1 MLLIHCGSS
10 VMRFL
15 SKNFRSFFTLL
26 AALVLAATFSAK
38 AQNLFEADWSIYYSG
53 NNIYQ
58 FTPGGVQSTFAPH
71 VFQAVGLAFDSS
83 SNLFVANGVVGTITK
98 ITPDG
103 TQSTFAAGL
112 SYPFGLAFNT
122 AGNLFEADL
131 GSGNIYQFTAGGAQT
146 TFASG
151 LNRPCALAI
160 DSAGNLFE
168 SDQGSGNIY
177 KFTPNG
183 NQSTFASG
191 FIEPNGLAFN
201 KTGDLFLADEDGGK
215 IYKFTPDGTQ
225 STFAS
230 GLSLPSGLAIDDAGN
245 VFVGAG
251 GDDKI
256 YEFTPDGTPSV
267 FATGLNFP
275 NGLAFQRSP
284 GTLTPRILRVPAD
297 YPTIQWAINE
307 ASYFVADTVLVTNG
321 TYFENLSFNGKT
333 VTVKSVN
340 GPQSTIIDGSHAGP
354 VVNFSNGEG
363 AGSVIE
369 GFTIQ
374 NGYSSLGSGMTVLDS
389 SPIIIGNIFQN
400 NAEVGG
406 YYGAA
411 IGGNNASPIIEQ
423 NLFQNNTAD
432 SQFLSGVVSFVNG
445 SSPLIADNVF
455 ANNPCLAI
463 NVVIPYGY
471 NPIVINNTIVNNNE
485 GISAN
490 AGVFYNNIL
499 VNNGVGVG
507 SAGATWQNNLVYG
520 GQTLYS
526 GQDLTGT
533 NGNISADPWFACQPD
548 GDFHLLAGSPCID
561 AGTNV
566 AQLPAVDFDGNPRIL
581 AGNSNNPPV
590 VDMGAYEFNPS
601 NPPVPCMFIN
611 CQADIVTNT
620 APGQNYVVVTFPSP
634 TDATPI
640 ATVVCS
646 PPSGSAFPGGT
657 NIVTCL
663 ATYGTNS
670 ATCSFNIIVI
680 VAPSIIQQPQN
691 ITVSAGQ
698 SFTLSVG
705 VAGTLPVGYQW
716 LFQGNGI
723 SGATNSTLSVTNAQ
737 AVNDGVYS
745 AYIYNLAGSTN
756 SSLARVRVLPAKP
769 TIVSNPKSGNVLAGS
784 NVVLNVTATGSQP
797 LYFQWF
803 CNNKRIPNA
812 NTAQLI
818 LANVQFVNTGSYQV
832 AVSNAVGV
840 TTSLAA
846 RLVVRPSAPCF
857 DIQPASTS
865 VLFDSTATLTS
876 LAAGTQPIRYQWY
889 FHGRPLRNQTNAQLV
904 LSNATPNLAGNYFVT
919 AENIY
924 GKTESVTAQLTVNV
938 PPQPVH
944 PLANQIVEAGRDVA
958 LVFSA
963 NGSSPMS
970 YSWQFNGIPIIGTN
984 SILNITNIPIEW
996 TGYYQVTASNAYGS
1010 TSSVARVSVV
1020 APPSRLMAWGDNSG
1034 GQLNVPAGLTNIVG
1048 VAGGDFDTVA
1058 IRANGTLA
1066 AWGANDEGQT
1076 NLPHHL
1082 HPIAFVAAGASH
1094 ILALDL
1100 NGSIIAWGN
1109 NTSGQCTIPAAA
1121 TNQPLTL
1128 AAGDAHSLALLAN
1141 GTVVVWGDN
1150 TYGQTNLPDVLTP
1163 EYGIP
1168 WWDIYWPNP
1177 NWIPASAIAAGRI
1190 HNLAVLNNG
1199 TVVGWGDNSFG
1210 QINIPPGL
1218 TNAIA
1223 VAGGYLHS
1231 VALRDDGT
1239 VVAWGDDTYGQTDVP
1254 AGLTNVVAIA
1264 AGDFH
1269 TLARLA
1275 NGSVVGWGDD
1285 LYGQIDIPASVTNAV
1300 GIAAGYYH
1308 SLALVSPSAR

>member
-1 MLLIHCGSS
+1 
-10 VMRFL
+10 MRFL
-15 SKNFRSFFTLL
+15 SKNFRVFLTVL
-26 AALVLAATFSAK
+26 AALALAANLPAQ
-38 AQNLFEADWSIYYSG
+38 AQNLFEADWSIFYSG

-58 FTPGGVQSTFAPH
+58 FTPDGSKTTFATG
-71 VFQAVGLAFDSS
+71 VFQAVGLAFDNS

-98 ITPDG
+98 ITPNG
-103 TQSTFAAGL
+103 TQSTFASGL

-122 AGNLFEADL
+122 VGNLFEADL
-131 GSGNIYQFTAGGAQT
+131 GSGNIYQFTPDGAQT

-151 LNRPCALAI
+151 LNRPCALAV

-168 SDQGSGNIY
+168 SDQGSGNVY

-183 NQSTFASG
+183 SQSTFASG

-201 KTGDLFLADEDGGK
+201 KTGDLFLADEDGGNV
-215 IYKFTPDGTQ
+215 YKFTPDGTR
-225 STFAS
+225 SIFAS
-230 GLSLPSGLAIDDAGN
+230 DLNHPSGLAIDDAGD
-245 VFVGAG
+245 VFVGDE
-251 GDDKI
+251 GDGTI
-256 YEFTPDGTPSV
+256 YKFTPDGTPSV
-267 FATGLNFP
+267 FATGLNVP

-307 ASYFVADTVLVTNG
+307 ASYFVTDTVLVTNG
-321 TYFENLSFNGKT
+321 IYYENLDFGGKAVT
-333 VTVKSVN
+333 VTSVN
-340 GPQSTIIDGSHAGP
+340 GPDATIIDGGHVGP
-354 VVNFSNGEG
+354 VVNFSSGENSNSVISGFTLQNGHADWG
-363 AGSVIE
+363 AGITVQSASP
-369 GFTIQ
+369 TIL
-374 NGYSSLGSGMTVLDS
+374 NNV
-389 SPIIIGNIFQN
+389 FQN
-400 NAEVGG
+400 NAQGDGG
-406 YYGAA
+406 FGAGV
-411 IGGNNASPIIEQ
+411 GGNNASPIIEQ
-423 NLFQNNTAD
+423 NLFQNNSAD
-432 SQFLSGVVSFVNG
+432 SQYLSGVVSFVNG

-455 ANNPCLAI
+455 ENNPCLAI
-463 NVVIPYGY
+463 NIVIPAGY

-490 AGVFYNNIL
+490 AGLFYNNIL

-520 GQTLYS
+520 GQTLYA

-533 NGNISADPWFACQPD
+533 NGNISANPWFACQPS

-581 AGNSNNPPV
+581 AGNSNNV
-590 VDMGAYEFNPS
+590 LIVDMGAYEFNPS

-611 CQADIVTNT
+611 CQTDIVTNT
-620 APGQNYVVVTFPSP
+620 APGQNSLVVNFPTP
-634 TDATPI
+634 TDATPV
-640 ATVVCS
+640 ATVICS
-646 PPSGSAFPGGT
+646 PPSGSTFFGGT
-657 NIVTCL
+657 NVITCT
-663 ATYGTNS
+663 ATYGTNTVS
-670 ATCSFNIIVI
+670 CSFNIIVI

-691 ITVSAGQ
+691 TTVSAGQ

-705 VAGTLPVGYQW
+705 VSGTLPMSYQW
-716 LFQGNGI
+716 LYQGNAI
-723 SGATNSTLSVTNAQ
+723 TSATNSTLTVVNAQ
-737 AVNDGVYS
+737 AVSDGVYS
-745 AYIYNLAGSTN
+745 VFIQNLAGSTN

-769 TIVSNPKSGNVLAGS
+769 TIVTNPASLNVLAGS

-797 LYFQWF
+797 LYYQWF
-803 CNNKRIPNA
+803 CNNKRIPGA
-812 NTAQLI
+812 NTAQLV

-832 AVSNAVGV
+832 TVSNAIGV

-846 RLVVRPSAPCF
+846 RLVVRPSVPYF
-857 DIQPASTS
+857 NIQPASTS
-865 VLFDSTATLTS
+865 VLFGSTATLTS

-889 FHGRPLRNQTNAQLV
+889 FHGSPLRNQTNAKLV
-904 LSNATPNLAGNYFVT
+904 VSNATPNLAGDYFVT
-919 AENIY
+919 AENVY
-924 GKTESVTAQLTVNV
+924 GTTKSVTAQLTVNV

-944 PLANQIVEAGRDVA
+944 RLTNQIVEAGSDVT
-958 LVFSA
+958 LNFSA

-970 YSWQFNGIPIIGTN
+970 YSWQFDDIPIIGTN

-1020 APPSRLMAWGDNSG
+1020 APPSRLVAWGDNSG

-1094 ILALDL
+1094 NLALDL

-1141 GTVVVWGDN
+1141 GTVVAWGDN
-1150 TYGQTNLPDVLTP
+1150 TYGQTSLPDVLTP
-1163 EYGIP
+1163 GYYFYE
-1168 WWDIYWPNP
+1168 WWDGQNVWISNP
-1177 NWIPASAIAAGRI
+1177 DWVPAQAIAAGRI

-1210 QINIPPGL
+1210 QLNIPPGL
-1218 TNAIA
+1218 TNATA

-1254 AGLTNVVAIA
+1254 FGLTNVVAVA
-1264 AGDFH
+1264 AGDFN
-1269 TLARLA
+1269 TLALLA
-1275 NGSVVGWGDD
+1275 NGTVVGWGDD
-1285 LYGQIDIPASVTNAV
+1285 LYGQIDIPASVTNV
-1300 GIAAGYYH
+1300 VSIAAGYYH
-1308 SLALVSPSAR
+1308 SLALVPSSAR